1 MWSLKISKNMVER
14 FSAEELVKNCH
25 HNTQHHIALLTG
37 VLDPRV
43 HTTYIHPVPPCAQ
56 RMPQGICPGRAVVA
70 RPYASLTTTARC
82 VDTVKS

>member
-37 VLDPRV
+37 VLDPSACLRV
-43 HTTYIHPVPPCAQ
+43 FALGE
-56 RMPQGICPGRAVVA
+56 RSSA